1 MPEYRVEDL
10 ARLAGTTTRNI
21 RAYRE
26 RGLLAPP
33 RLAGRTGWYD
43 DSHLARLRLIT
54 RLLER
59 GYSLANIGELFTAW
73 ESGRPVTEV
82 LGIEQVLSRPLS
94 ADEPWVGS
102 RDDAAALV
110 GVPAAQVPW
119 QRLVELGL
127 IAWDGEQVVVQVPRL
142 LRIAGELVSRGLPLD
157 TVVDLAAGLLRLL
170 DQVARH
176 LVMTVNDTLYA
187 PRSEP
192 TPVAE
197 FEADMTAML
206 QLADEAV
213 TRVFRWSLER
223 QLAGELGRSVER
235 RFLDAEVVV

>member
-33 RLAGRTGWYD
+33 RLTGRTGWYD

-59 GYSLANIGELFTAW
+59 GYSLGNIGELLAAW

-82 LGIEQVLSRPLS
+82 LGVEQVLSRPLS
-94 ADEPWVGS
+94 ADEPRVGT
-102 RDDAAALV
+102 RDDVAALV
-110 GVPAAQVPW
+110 GVPTTQVPW
-119 QRLVELGL
+119 QRLVDLGL
-127 IAWDGEQVVVQVPRL
+127 IAWDGEQVVVQLPGL
-142 LRIAGELVSRGLPLD
+142 LRIAGELVARGLPLD
-157 TVVDLAAGLLRLL
+157 TVVDLASGLLRLL

-176 LVMTVNDTLYA
+176 LVVTVNDTLYA
-187 PRSEP
+187 PRPEP
-192 TPVAE
+192 TPAAE
-197 FEADMTAML
+197 FEADMNAML

-235 RFLDAEVVV
+235 RFLEAEVVV